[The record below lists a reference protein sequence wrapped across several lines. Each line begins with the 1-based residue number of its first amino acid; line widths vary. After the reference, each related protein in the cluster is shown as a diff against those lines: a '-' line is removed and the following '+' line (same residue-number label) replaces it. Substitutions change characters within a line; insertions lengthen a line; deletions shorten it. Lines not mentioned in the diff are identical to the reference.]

1 MIPGTRKKKILVP
14 MPFGINMKTE
24 LLNQIHMDQRSYPVK
39 FFSSFQGY
47 RCLRQKKNDRDILEH
62 LYCSL
67 EFFLIR

>member
-1 MIPGTRKKKILVP
+1 

-39 FFSSFQGY
+39 LFSSFQGY
-47 RCLRQKKNDRDILEH
+47 RFLRQKKKNDRDIQEN

-67 EFFLIR
+67 ELFLMR